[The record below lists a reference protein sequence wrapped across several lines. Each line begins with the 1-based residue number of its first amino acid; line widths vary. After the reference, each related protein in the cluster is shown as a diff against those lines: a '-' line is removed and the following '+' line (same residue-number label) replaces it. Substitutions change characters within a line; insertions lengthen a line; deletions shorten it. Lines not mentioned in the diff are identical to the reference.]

1 MPSRTLDL
9 GSAHKLGRVEDFRSQ
24 LAKTLETR
32 PDQVDLVDLNRAGLS
47 ISSSVVAEGIPLKGE
62 GTLALEKF
70 YQRVWAKEEDFYWR
84 LTVENRRISS

>member
-1 MPSRTLDL
+1 LTKSTADFWEKFGL
-9 GSAHKLGRVEDFRSQ
+9 VEDLRCQ
-24 LAKTLETR
+24 LAKTLETTL
-32 PDQVDLVDLNRAGLS
+32 DQVDLVDLNRAGLA
-47 ISSSVVAEGIPLKGE
+47 ISSSVVADGLPLKGE